1 MNQRRCSAVGLIF
14 IWLASLTGCATA
26 PSLNTPTGRPEVV
39 FENTTVEEVK
49 NLVTNAAIS
58 WGYSAKSVTDY
69 VAVYEKRSDN
79 AMTSALLGSRYDS
92 TPVWRVTFSYV
103 SLTNAVRVVA
113 DIHAVTNP
121 GSAFE
126 RITDFSRNSQDANNV
141 QRFLENA
148 KEEIATRKLVAKR
161 GKVGIGI
168 DENLKVI
175 QVLPGS
181 PAEGAGVLVGDRI
194 VEVDGVRVLNNREAT
209 LQITGEPGSVLALK
223 IDRNGTDRMLKIIRG
238 QP

>member
-1 MNQRRCSAVGLIF
+1 VI
-14 IWLASLTGCATA
+14 
-26 PSLNTPTGRPEVV
+26 
-39 FENTTVEEVK
+39 FENTTVSEVK
-49 NLVTNAAIS
+49 DLVTNAAIS

-79 AMTSALLGSRYDS
+79 ALASALLGSQYDS
-92 TPVWRVTFSYV
+92 TPVWRVTFNYV
-103 SLTNAVRVVA
+103 SLANAVRVVA

-141 QRFLENA
+141 QKFLENA
-148 KEEIATRKLVAKR
+148 KEEMATRKLVAKR

-175 QVLPGS
+175 QVFSGS
-181 PAEGAGVLVGDRI
+181 PAEAAGVLVGDRI

-209 LQITGEPGSVLALK
+209 LQITGEPGSSLELK
-223 IDRNGTDRMLKIIRG
+223 VDRNGTARVVNIVRG